1 MPLAYGGGIS
11 RIDQIDMLMRLGV
24 EKVVINTSLH
34 YNPDLVGKAVSRYGS
49 QAVIASVD
57 VGSDMFGKPKVFI
70 KGGTQRIKHNPV
82 DYCKRMEA
90 LGVGE
95 IFLTSINHVGPG
107 EGYDYGL
114 IRSVALELGIPVIAN
129 GGAGDLSHMF
139 EALTDCGAS
148 AVAAGSMFVFY
159 GPHQA
164 VLISYPDY
172 DEIERLMSEVT

>member
-1 MPLAYGGGIS
+1 
-11 RIDQIDMLMRLGV
+11 MLVQTCL
-24 EKVVINTSLH
+24 
-34 YNPDLVGKAVSRYGS
+34 KAG
-49 QAVIASVD
+49 
-57 VGSDMFGKPKVFI
+57 VFI

-95 IFLTSINHVGPG
+95 IFLTSINHEGHG

-148 AVAAGSMFVFY
+148 AVAAGSMFVF
-159 GPHQA
+159 
-164 VLISYPDY
+164 
-172 DEIERLMSEVT
+172 